1 MHRSQYI
8 LLGESLT
15 KRNNIFNKY
24 KSKREKNIK
33 DMIGIRVGLENLGLS
48 IFFLKKEE
56 KVGALSVFLY

>member
-48 IFFLKKEE
+48 IFFFLKEE